1 MTRTMGRQGMAVIG
15 TEGDCDNDGSDRDG
29 RRLRRRIER
38 DEIHALQSQM
48 AGLPRENHELKAQL
62 QLFSNH
68 NDRQLTTLNRNIQP
82 TDCSTSGTS
91 NR

>member
-1 MTRTMGRQGMAVIG
+1 VVYIDELGRSDKNDG
-15 TEGDCDNDGSDRDG
+15 TTGDGSDRDG

-48 AGLPRENHELKAQL
+48 AGLQQENHELKAQL

-68 NDRQLTTLNRNIQP
+68 TDRQLTTLNRNIKP